1 MAKVFMRSQEGGR
14 VRHRA
19 HLLYRSHSHQPPCD
33 TPGGS
38 SPLGDRS
45 PKTDRQVFA
54 PATALS

>member
-1 MAKVFMRSQEGGR
+1 MRSQEGGR